1 MKMIQGKEGANG
13 CTRKTGLITCRDGN
27 HGIPVGKEGI
37 LAKDLLEEMN
47 TIRGKE
53 WKKQTLNTYLML
65 LHQKGL
71 IDRISVER
79 KYSYEAKMTKE
90 EYEQGLLKDFIKTIY
105 GGSMPKLLSAF
116 VGIHAISEEEAEEIK
131 KILEDK

>member
-1 MKMIQGKEGANG
+1 MAIRGRLDLSPAEMEIMEFLWE
-13 CTRKTGLITCRDGN
+13 R
-27 HGIPVGKEGI
+27 KEGI

-90 EYEQGLLKDFIKTIY
+90 EYEQGLLKDFIKTVY

>member
-1 MKMIQGKEGANG
+1 MNIFTDGKGYFYKNEY
-13 CTRKTGLITCRDGN
+13 I
-27 HGIPVGKEGI
+27 
-37 LAKDLLEEMN
+37 
-47 TIRGKE
+47 
-53 WKKQTLNTYLML
+53 
-65 LHQKGL
+65 
-71 IDRISVER
+71 
-79 KYSYEAKMTKE
+79 TKE

>member
-1 MKMIQGKEGANG
+1 MSAPLSVSSSMAMVAEGPP
-13 CTRKTGLITCRDGN
+13 
-27 HGIPVGKEGI
+27 IPV
-37 LAKDLLEEMN
+37 
-47 TIRGKE
+47 
-53 WKKQTLNTYLML
+53 
-65 LHQKGL
+65 
-71 IDRISVER
+71 R